1 MGKISSKEASALV
14 KEGILSDKAIEA
26 MEKRKMVS
34 KKRSSVKRY
43 MKTEDGVLVEP
54 NLYFR
59 GAKGT
64 KPSKQ
69 MNEFVSKYNEL
80 IEKYTT
86 TNTK

>member
-1 MGKISSKEASALV
+1 MGKISSKEADALL
-14 KEGILSDKAIEA
+14 KEGVLSKKAIEA
-26 MEKRKMVS
+26 MEKKKMVS